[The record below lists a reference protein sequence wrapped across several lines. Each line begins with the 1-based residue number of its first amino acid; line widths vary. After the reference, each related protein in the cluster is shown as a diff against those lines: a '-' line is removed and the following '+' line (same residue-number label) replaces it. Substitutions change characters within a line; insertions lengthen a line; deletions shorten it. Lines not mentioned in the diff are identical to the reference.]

1 MKIGI
6 TGARGRLGRVLRR
19 HFETAG
25 DEVVAFSRNAD
36 AAHAPLSSL
45 PPLLEKG
52 SLDTLLHLAWSTVPA
67 TAEQAPGVEWR
78 EDLPLL
84 SDLLNALVSRKT
96 SAPRLIFF
104 SSCAVYGESPA
115 GQLFRENDIL
125 APKGWYA
132 SGKVAAEQLM
142 ERFRAEHAV
151 ASCIL
156 RVTNPYG
163 FAQGEQCLQGVIPA
177 MLHAAKQGNEF
188 TAWGDGDA
196 VKDYLHI
203 DDLCA
208 AVDATVRADV
218 KGVYNV
224 ACGVSRSLRD
234 VAAIVEKCAGA
245 PLRIRHTA
253 AKPWDVQN
261 GRYSHEAL
269 TRATGWQPKVEFEEG
284 VRRFAACESP

>member
-1 MKIGI
+1 M
-6 TGARGRLGRVLRR
+6 GRELRR

-52 SLDTLLHLAWSTVPA
+52 SLDALLHLAWSTVPA
-67 TAEQAPGVEWR
+67 TAEQTPGVEWR

-104 SSCAVYGESPA
+104 SSCAVYGESPT
-115 GQLFRENDIL
+115 GQVFCENDIL

-132 SGKVAAEQLM
+132 SGKVVAEQLM

-177 MLHAAKQGNEF
+177 MLHAANQGNEF

-208 AVDATVRADV
+208 AVDGAVRRNLT
-218 KGVYNV
+218 GTYNV
-224 ACGVSRSLRD
+224 ASGVSRSLRE
-234 VAAIVEKCAGA
+234 VADLVQKATGA
-245 PLRIRHTA
+245 PLKIRHTEA
-253 AKPWDVQN
+253 RPWDVQQ
-261 GRYSHEAL
+261 GRYRNAL
-269 TRATGWQPKVEFEEG
+269 LSEATGWKPKVGLEEG
-284 VRRFAACESP
+284 VGRFAAHEGKSSKRK